1 MTLELVNG
9 ISVEMFKTTL
19 YVAGPPLLM
28 GLVVGLL
35 VGLFQTVTQIQEF
48 TLTFVPKMLSVFLLL
63 FFMMPWLTEKLVS
76 FTVNLITNIP
86 VYVK

>member
-63 FFMMPWLTEKLVS
+63 FLMMPWLTEKLVS